1 MRKPYKNPNKRERC
15 SKSCPRHYLWTSCK
29 EVLYGH
35 LETSGVLYGNHIYTV
50 MLGEKMKPYT
60 IFLFP
65 ICILLILTSSCRKTE
80 PTRGTTKVKESVN
93 ADNSRPEVLTEPGQY
108 KKRLDLIVAQLA
120 EKTESK
126 YLSEVPEVP
135 ENVRHAVN
143 LVEHSI
149 HMRAPVYHCIEYGGF
164 YFMTDQ
170 SYRTKNPLDALRS
183 GEPELDD
190 SFIFT
195 HGFAI
200 RKGERSIREFRIG
213 DE

>member
-1 MRKPYKNPNKRERC
+1 M
-15 SKSCPRHYLWTSCK
+15 
-29 EVLYGH
+29 
-35 LETSGVLYGNHIYTV
+35 
-50 MLGEKMKPYT
+50 
-60 IFLFP
+60 
-65 ICILLILTSSCRKTE
+65 
-80 PTRGTTKVKESVN
+80 
-93 ADNSRPEVLTEPGQY
+93 LTEPGKY

-120 EKTESK
+120 KKKESIF
-126 YLSEVPEVP
+126 LSEVSGIP
-135 ENVRHAVN
+135 ENVRHAVDF
-143 LVEHSI
+143 VEHFI

-164 YFMTDQ
+164 FLMTDQ
-170 SYRTKNPLDALRS
+170 SYRTKNPLDALRR